1 MLMKMEIKMRMHRRI
16 AVRNGGKPRED
27 LPELV
32 FARKKSEM
40 AGEEVKGV
48 PAASLACLVLGG
60 PLKASRTGI
69 RKGDQKEG
77 VGESGNEEEL
87 LG

>member
-16 AVRNGGKPRED
+16 AVRNGGKPRWNWFS
-27 LPELV
+27 LG
-32 FARKKSEM
+32 RNQKWQ
-40 AGEEVKGV
+40 GEEVKGV